1 MRSLIRIA
9 RVKRETSRRFLRLRE
24 IDGGW
29 ILRVG
34 RFEIIYGGRFFDLVK
49 PPLVDTYCSGPR
61 RCCPFNEAS

>member
-1 MRSLIRIA
+1 MRA
-9 RVKRETSRRFLRLRE
+9 RRFLRLRE

-49 PPLVDTYCSGPR
+49 PHLLILIALALVVAALLTKLLE
-61 RCCPFNEAS
+61 F